1 MNHRIFSEENMKL
14 SESQRAYERKAYSAD
29 VEFAINSHTYFA
41 EVKNLSLGGAL
52 ISMSTIPLIDD
63 GDNVTVT
70 IPFAYQ
76 HKEVQLKAR
85 VMRYAEEGLGVI
97 FF

>member
-1 MNHRIFSEENMKL
+1 MNHHQFWEENMKQP
-14 SESQRAYERKAYSAD
+14 EYTRTYDRKAYSAD
-29 VEFAINSHTYFA
+29 VALAVNIRHYFA
-41 EVKNLSLGGAL
+41 EIKDISLGGAF
-52 ISMSTIPLIDD
+52 IYINNIPPIED
-63 GDNVTVT
+63 GDDVSVT

-85 VMRYAEEGLGVI
+85 VMRYAEEGLGVA